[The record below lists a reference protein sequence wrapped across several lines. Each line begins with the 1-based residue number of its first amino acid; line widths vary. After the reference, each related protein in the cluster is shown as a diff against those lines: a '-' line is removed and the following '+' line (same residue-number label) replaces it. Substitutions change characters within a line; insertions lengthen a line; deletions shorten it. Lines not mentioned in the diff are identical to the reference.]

1 MADVDIVLDANRA
14 AVNDLIAAAEKCGS
28 RWTAP
33 RAPGKW
39 SPSQVVEHV
48 ALALEESAHVVSGE
62 PSKFPSLPA
71 FVRPLV
77 RGLVFKRVLK
87 KNAFPKAKTNKA
99 MNPASGPATTAEA
112 RGRLDGAFA
121 KFERACRERAE
132 RVALARCPRN
142 VSSYGIGPLATEE
155 ETRLQPTSPVAS
167 NSEASVSR
175 NEASIIFSR
184 SRFKYKPFRERP
196 RRSAASSN
204 RLPAVLSA
212 YWIIERSTC
221 SIAAESG

>member
-121 KFERACRERAE
+121 KFERACRERAAQGQTVE
-132 RVALARCPRN
+132 STVFGTVSVEDYARFMALHTRHHCKQV
-142 VSSYGIGPLATEE
+142 VSAD
-155 ETRLQPTSPVAS
+155 
-167 NSEASVSR
+167 
-175 NEASIIFSR
+175 
-184 SRFKYKPFRERP
+184 
-196 RRSAASSN
+196 
-204 RLPAVLSA
+204 
-212 YWIIERSTC
+212 
-221 SIAAESG
+221 